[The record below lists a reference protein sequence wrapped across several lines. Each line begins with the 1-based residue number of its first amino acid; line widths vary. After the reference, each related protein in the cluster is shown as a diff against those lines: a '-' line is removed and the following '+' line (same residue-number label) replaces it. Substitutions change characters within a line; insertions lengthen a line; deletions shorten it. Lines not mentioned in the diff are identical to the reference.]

1 MRVSSPADERYSTNF
16 TPNGRRK
23 RASST
28 VSAVGKRMLWK
39 QLMPADAA
47 GVDSV
52 GGIAI
57 TPDEKSYVNSYTRR
71 S

>member
-1 MRVSSPADERYSTNF
+1 
-16 TPNGRRK
+16 
-23 RASST
+23 
-28 VSAVGKRMLWK
+28 MLWK